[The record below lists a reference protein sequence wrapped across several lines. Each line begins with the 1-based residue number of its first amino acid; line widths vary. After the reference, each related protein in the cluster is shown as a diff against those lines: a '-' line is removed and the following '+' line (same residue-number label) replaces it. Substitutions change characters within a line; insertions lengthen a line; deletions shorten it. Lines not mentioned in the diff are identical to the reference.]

1 MENENR
7 ITIPDFSKDD
17 FLISSKPFQ
26 WIIDQAD
33 GNEFIKGQLVAQMAD
48 KAKEL
53 DVSNFRTQF
62 KNYVRAQKGQS
73 IVYGNVMEFSGTAIM
88 WDTGEW
94 IATDDGVYRFKGQFS
109 EKVTAWGIN
118 SAELRGSGMRRILK
132 HPKFMIQ
139 LPVHVMATKNGVLN
153 VWYPIR
159 KRDMISRLSVM
170 RKSC

>member
-62 KNYVRAQKGQS
+62 KNY
-73 IVYGNVMEFSGTAIM
+73 
-88 WDTGEW
+88 
-94 IATDDGVYRFKGQFS
+94 
-109 EKVTAWGIN
+109 
-118 SAELRGSGMRRILK
+118 AE
-132 HPKFMIQ
+132 
-139 LPVHVMATKNGVLN
+139 
-153 VWYPIR
+153 R
-159 KRDMISRLSVM
+159 KRVKTLFTAT
-170 RKSC
+170 